1 MMNEK
6 KERIIVKKMNIRT
19 LTSVGLLSTLAY
31 LLMLLNFPIPPFPS
45 FLMID
50 FSDIPA
56 LIAAII
62 FGPLAGIMVELV
74 KNVLD
79 FFMTGSPTGVPVG
92 HLANFVAGITFILP
106 VYYVY
111 KKFESKKGLTVAL
124 AAGAVFMAV
133 MMSVLNYYV
142 ILPAYTLF
150 LNAPAMSAPETKEMV
165 VSAILPFNMIKGMVM
180 AVVFLLIYSRIY
192 VWMRKQ
198 AAVS

>member
-165 VSAILPFNMIKGMVM
+165 VSAILPFNMIKGIVM